1 MRMGPVDGIF
11 VPMPGDHS
19 NATTT
24 TTTSSSSSS
33 YSKKRIDASKR
44 MKTVVMMEQ
53 EDPDSVVMFI
63 PDNHI
68 VMQNSSVPIMCSSN
82 STEASPSSSSSA
94 FIDASFSSSSSSLP
108 FHSIMGITGLSSKVT
123 SAPPQP
129 LREELFDLH
138 VSITDNLHLIHPK
151 VQATQKEIKYIHAL
165 HRCSIFSL
173 SLPVSLSLNVYL
185 TDPHIHTGGSRS
197 LLCLNA
203 SSRSSWMSC
212 KGYTSTTSTGNH
224 LQGTFFFP
232 MSLYF
237 HSTHIV

>member
-1 MRMGPVDGIF
+1 MDKLIRNMRMGPVDGIF

-24 TTTSSSSSS
+24 TSSSS

-53 EDPDSVVMFI
+53 EDPDSIMMFI

-68 VMQNSSVPIMCSSN
+68 VMQNSSVPMCSSN
-82 STEASPSSSSSA
+82 LTEASSSSSA
-94 FIDASFSSSSSSLP
+94 AVIDASSSSSSLP

-123 SAPPQP
+123 SAPFQP

-138 VSITDNLHLIHPK
+138 VSITDNLHLIHPE

-165 HRCSIFSL
+165 HRCLGLLSFFLSL
-173 SLPVSLSLNVYL
+173 SLSL
-185 TDPHIHTGGSRS
+185 
-197 LLCLNA
+197 
-203 SSRSSWMSC
+203 
-212 KGYTSTTSTGNH
+212 
-224 LQGTFFFP
+224 
-232 MSLYF
+232 
-237 HSTHIV
+237 